1 MYGSLLSFKTTVSS
15 SYILSD
21 VIMDQTFDASDKV
34 QESNMAAK
42 QRFESFKMGGGAST
56 NSLNSYIPKH
66 SHGRSRSR
74 NSSISS
80 LSTLSISASAPSFP
94 SPVEFSSNNV
104 PSNAPP
110 SKRPNSHH
118 RRRSS
123 VSTRRESAEL
133 MGVSLPDLPAA
144 NSDDNVNLG
153 DRDSIRRRA
162 LWALEGKPDL
172 AFSKVEIPDITS
184 PDLTKSFEFPTK
196 PSFPPGTGISG
207 HGISSLMNKRD
218 SFGKMFPSTST
229 SKDQLQTL
237 IEEEEEEEESQEER
251 PAQVTEVV
259 EEFTEAPTVPLVAPA
274 STVTRSTPRH
284 RPASLNLKPLS
295 LVSGNAV
302 SCAPGNLPTPTLTPN
317 HRPNGLRSLALTSG
331 SDISLT
337 NAKLKKNSTN
347 RHSTTVTPSSSSS
360 FSLSSRRSFSSE
372 SSSVCDTSK
381 KRSSISYKCSVA
393 PVLRDIGVLPTP
405 DSTPTDRRFSELNDV
420 ECVAEQPLTTTEQHF
435 LFRSHNVLLA
445 RIMDLER
452 TLRSRSMSRSR
463 PLSMASE
470 ASAASSEP
478 SDEMLQL
485 IADLKTERDELKRD
499 VDGWRM
505 RVADADKQ
513 AGVLARRI
521 EAERREAW
529 VARSRLGL
537 LEVEK
542 RGLDKAL
549 SSKNA
554 ELQQSI
560 SQSEQFKKECDG
572 MREEL
577 DRLRARLR
585 DADNAVDEVIRLRAA
600 LEQERARRAELEKV
614 LDDAGLLNTP
624 TIPVSVG
631 GQDKGSN
638 RSYGAR
644 PHGLNFQSIDSD
656 SSSTDVE
663 SVDHNFTKA
672 ELTLDAVTEE
682 DEDEDE
688 DSYNFSDGDELAG
701 YEDAEDSDL
710 SFQSPDGSSIGSGD
724 ELDIIPVSVLNEA
737 TNRLSSSSKP
747 APSKSSH
754 ARRNSLSKTWTF
766 PKGQPVTAKRDVDEV
781 DRFFGCLDDVENSPP
796 FDSEDMGKA
805 MFTSTFSL
813 SYDDDEE
820 LPPFVIPSDVG
831 TVVDLL
837 TSRSLEVVPEE
848 DEDYE
853 GEADEKNDG
862 EPLGEEVEGG
872 IRFTFNPPPTV
883 CSPPP
888 VICITPPTESEPA
901 SVARKPVPIYEPFD
915 DEEDDAFFTFPQS
928 RVQEPITPPS
938 SSPPTSESSSRPSS
952 RTSSSPSSIP
962 RATSLRSF
970 MPLTPPR
977 SASGHFNALADYPA
991 TSFVTPPSRRGGTTP
1006 SFIPQ
1011 PVSSSPSKIFSPSK
1025 SRVPVQL
1032 MHSEGAANA
1041 NGATLR
1047 CYGTSEEIVEAK
1059 SYSSDTCEYPD
1070 QYASTSS
1077 LSSIMSS
1084 PLAARFSFQTLSNFI
1099 PLSWTPGAAAV
1110 ASHTTPNTSVNSMDD
1125 VAEAASPF
1133 TSDYPGIRRSTER
1146 RFISRDQ
1153 QLEKLKNRLGNNHI
1167 DGIGRCLAVA
1177 PCGACKGADIFM

>member
-1 MYGSLLSFKTTVSS
+1 
-15 SYILSD
+15 
-21 VIMDQTFDASDKV
+21 MDQTFDASDKV

-42 QRFESFKMGGGAST
+42 QRFESFKMGGGASAS
-56 NSLNSYIPKH
+56 SLNSYIPKH

-207 HGISSLMNKRD
+207 HGISSLMSKRD

-237 IEEEEEEEESQEER
+237 VEEEEEEEEESQEER
-251 PAQVTEVV
+251 SAQVAEVV
-259 EEFTEAPTVPLVAPA
+259 EEFMKAPAVPLVTPT
-274 STVTRSTPRH
+274 STVTKSTARH
-284 RPASLNLKPLS
+284 RPASLNLRPLS

-302 SCAPGNLPTPTLTPN
+302 TCATGSLPTPTLTPN
-317 HRPNGLRSLALTSG
+317 HRPNGLRSLALTSS
-331 SDISLT
+331 SDTSLT

-360 FSLSSRRSFSSE
+360 SFSLSSRRSFSSE
-372 SSSVCDTSK
+372 SSSLRDISR
-381 KRSSISYKCSVA
+381 KRSSISYKRSVGSI
-393 PVLRDIGVLPTP
+393 PRDMGVLPTP
-405 DSTPTDRRFSELNDV
+405 DSTPTDRRFSELHDV
-420 ECVAEQPLTTTEQHF
+420 ECVAEQPLTTAEQHF

-463 PLSMASE
+463 PLSEASE

-485 IADLKTERDELKRD
+485 ISDLKTERDELKRD

-513 AGVLARRI
+513 AGVLARRV

-542 RGLDKAL
+542 RSLDKTL
-549 SSKNA
+549 NSKNA

-560 SQSEQFKKECDG
+560 NQSEQLKKECDG

-624 TIPVSVG
+624 TIPLSVN
-631 GQDKGSN
+631 GQDKGSG
-638 RSYGAR
+638 RSYGTR
-644 PHGLNFQSIDSD
+644 PRGLNFQSIDSD

-663 SVDHNFTKA
+663 SVDHSFTKA

-688 DSYNFSDGDELAG
+688 DEDSCNYSDEDELAG

-724 ELDIIPVSVLNEA
+724 ELDILPVSVLNEA
-737 TNRLSSSSKP
+737 TNRLNSMSKP
-747 APSKSSH
+747 APSRSLHS
-754 ARRNSLSKTWTF
+754 RRNSLSKTWTF
-766 PKGQPVTAKRDVDEV
+766 PRGQPVTVKRDVDEV

-796 FDSEDMGKA
+796 FGSEDMGKA
-805 MFTSTFSL
+805 MFTSTFGL
-813 SYDDDEE
+813 SYDDDDE
-820 LPPFVIPSDVG
+820 LPPFVIPLDVG
-831 TVVDLL
+831 TVVDLP
-837 TSRSLEVVPEE
+837 TSRSLNAVLEE
-848 DEDYE
+848 DE
-853 GEADEKNDG
+853 ADEAETNDENDG
-862 EPLGEEVEGG
+862 ELLGEEVEGG
-872 IRFTFNPPPTV
+872 VRFTFNPPPTV

-901 SVARKPVPIYEPFD
+901 SVAKKPVPIYEPFD
-915 DEEDDAFFTFPQS
+915 DEEDDASFTFPQS

-938 SSPPTSESSSRPSS
+938 SSPPNSESSSRPSS
-952 RTSSSPSSIP
+952 RTSNSPSSIP

-970 MPLTPPR
+970 MPLTPPASATPPR
-977 SASGHFNALADYPA
+977 SASDRFNALADYPA

-1011 PVSSSPSKIFSPSK
+1011 PVSPSPSKIFSPSK
-1025 SRVPVQL
+1025 SRVPVPL
-1032 MHSEGAANA
+1032 MRSKGATNA

-1047 CYGTSEEIVEAK
+1047 YYGTSEEIIEAK
-1059 SYSSDTCEYPD
+1059 SDSFDTCEYPD

-1110 ASHTTPNTSVNSMDD
+1110 ASRTTPNTSASSIDD
-1125 VAEAASPF
+1125 VAEATSPF
-1133 TSDYPGIRRSTER
+1133 TSDCPGVRRSIER
-1146 RFISRDQ
+1146 RFVSRDQ

-1167 DGIGRCLAVA
+1167 NGIGRCLTVA

>member
-1 MYGSLLSFKTTVSS
+1 
-15 SYILSD
+15 
-21 VIMDQTFDASDKV
+21 MDQTFDAFDKV
-34 QESNMAAK
+34 QESNTAAK
-42 QRFESFKMGGGAST
+42 QRFESFKMGGGAPA
-56 NSLNSYIPKH
+56 NSLNNFIPKH

-80 LSTLSISASAPSFP
+80 LSTLSISASAPSFS
-94 SPVEFSSNNV
+94 SPVEFSFNNV

-162 LWALEGKPDL
+162 LWALEGKPEL

-207 HGISSLMNKRD
+207 HGISSLMSKRD

-237 IEEEEEEEESQEER
+237 VEEEEEEEESQEER
-251 PAQVTEVV
+251 PAQVAEVV
-259 EEFTEAPTVPLVAPA
+259 EELTEAPTVPLVTSA
-274 STVTRSTPRH
+274 STVTKSASRH
-284 RPASLNLKPLS
+284 RPASLNLRPLS
-295 LVSGNAV
+295 LVSGNAA
-302 SCAPGNLPTPTLTPN
+302 SCTPGNLPTPTLTPN
-317 HRPNGLRSLALTSG
+317 HLPNGLRSLALTSG
-331 SDISLT
+331 SDASLM
-337 NAKLKKNSTN
+337 NAKLTKSSTK
-347 RHSTTVTPSSSSS
+347 RHSTVTSSSSSS
-360 FSLSSRRSFSSE
+360 FSLASRRSFSSE
-372 SSSVCDTSK
+372 SSSLCDNSR
-381 KRSSISYKCSVA
+381 KRSSISYKRSVA
-393 PVLRDIGVLPTP
+393 SIPRDMSVLPTP
-405 DSTPTDRRFSELNDV
+405 DSTPTERRFSELNDV
-420 ECVAEQPLTTTEQHF
+420 ECVAEQPLTTAEQHF

-463 PLSMASE
+463 PLSIASE

-485 IADLKTERDELKRD
+485 ISDLKAERDELKRD

-513 AGVLARRI
+513 AGVLARRV

-542 RGLDKAL
+542 RSLDKAL
-549 SSKNA
+549 SGKNA

-572 MREEL
+572 MKEEL

-585 DADNAVDEVIRLRAA
+585 DADNAVDEVTRLRAA
-600 LEQERARRAELEKV
+600 LEQERTRRAELEKV

-624 TIPVSVG
+624 TIPFS
-631 GQDKGSN
+631 
-638 RSYGAR
+638 SYGTR
-644 PHGLNFQSIDSD
+644 PRGLGFQSIDSD
-656 SSSTDVE
+656 GSSTDVE
-663 SVDHNFTKA
+663 SVDQSFTKA

-682 DEDEDE
+682 DEDEDSC
-688 DSYNFSDGDELAG
+688 DFSDEEDELAG

-724 ELDIIPVSVLNEA
+724 ELDVMPVSVLNEA
-737 TNRLSSSSKP
+737 TNRLDSLSNH
-747 APSKSSH
+747 APPKSLHSRH
-754 ARRNSLSKTWTF
+754 NSLSKTWTF
-766 PKGQPVTAKRDVDEV
+766 PRGQPVTVKRDVDEV

-796 FDSEDMGKA
+796 FGSEEMGKV
-805 MFTSTFSL
+805 MFTSTFGL
-813 SYDDDEE
+813 SCDDDDD

-831 TVVDLL
+831 TVVDLP
-837 TSRSLEVVPEE
+837 TSRSLDIVPEE
-848 DEDYE
+848 DEDNE
-853 GEADEKNDG
+853 GEADDENDG
-862 EPLGEEVEGG
+862 ELLGEEVEGG
-872 IRFTFNPPPTV
+872 IRFTFNPPPTA

-888 VICITPPTESEPA
+888 VICITPPTESESA
-901 SVARKPVPIYEPFD
+901 SVARKPVMFYEPFD
-915 DEEDDAFFTFPQS
+915 DEEDDASPFTFPQS

-938 SSPPTSESSSRPSS
+938 SSPPTLESSSRPSS
-952 RTSSSPSSIP
+952 RTSNSPSSIP

-970 MPLTPPR
+970 MPLTPPS
-977 SASGHFNALADYPA
+977 SATPPRKADRFNVLADYPA
-991 TSFVTPPSRRGGTTP
+991 TSFMTPPSRRGGATP

-1011 PVSSSPSKIFSPSK
+1011 PISSSPSKIFSPSK
-1025 SRVPVQL
+1025 SRVPVPP
-1032 MHSEGAANA
+1032 MRSKGAI
-1041 NGATLR
+1041 NGSAFKPHLKSSMTNGTLR
-1047 CYGTSEEIVEAK
+1047 CYGASEEIAEAK
-1059 SYSSDTCEYPD
+1059 SDTSDTCEYPD

-1084 PLAARFSFQTLSNFI
+1084 PLAARISFQTLSNFI

-1110 ASHTTPNTSVNSMDD
+1110 ASRTTPRTSTDD

-1133 TSDYPGIRRSTER
+1133 TSACPGVRCSIER
-1146 RFISRDQ
+1146 RFVSRDQ
-1153 QLEKLKNRLGNNHI
+1153 QLEKLRNRLGNYHI
-1167 DGIGRCLAVA
+1167 NGIGRCLAVA
-1177 PCGACKGADIFM
+1177 PCCACKGTDVFL

>member
-1 MYGSLLSFKTTVSS
+1 
-15 SYILSD
+15 
-21 VIMDQTFDASDKV
+21 MDQTFDVSDKL
-34 QESNMAAK
+34 QESSMAAK
-42 QRFESFKMGGGAST
+42 QRFESFKMGGGAPA
-56 NSLNSYIPKH
+56 NSLNNYIPKH

-74 NSSISS
+74 NSSTSS
-80 LSTLSISASAPSFP
+80 LATLSISASAPSFP
-94 SPVEFSSNNV
+94 SPVEFSFN
-104 PSNAPP
+104 NAPSTVLP
-110 SKRPNSHH
+110 PKRPNSHH

-184 PDLTKSFEFPTK
+184 PNLSKPFDFPTK
-196 PSFPPGTGISG
+196 PSFPPGTGIIG
-207 HGISSLMNKRD
+207 HSISSLMNKRD
-218 SFGKMFPSTST
+218 SFGKLFTSTSN

-237 IEEEEEEEESQEER
+237 VEEEEEEEEESQEER
-251 PAQVTEVV
+251 PAQVAEVV
-259 EEFTEAPTVPLVAPA
+259 QESTEAPAVPLVTPA
-274 STVTRSTPRH
+274 STMTKSVSRH
-284 RPASLNLKPLS
+284 RPASLNLRPLS

-302 SCAPGNLPTPTLTPN
+302 SCTPGNLPTPTLTP
-317 HRPNGLRSLALTSG
+317 HHLPNGLRSLALTSG
-331 SDISLT
+331 SDTSFTNVKLT
-337 NAKLKKNSTN
+337 KGGTDC
-347 RHSTTVTPSSSSS
+347 HSTTVTPSSSGS
-360 FSLSSRRSFSSE
+360 FSLASHRSFSSE
-372 SSSVCDTSK
+372 SSDISR
-381 KRSSISYKCSVA
+381 KRSSISYKRSVTSI
-393 PVLRDIGVLPTP
+393 PRDMGVLPTP

-420 ECVAEQPLTTTEQHF
+420 EFVAEQSLATAEQHF

-485 IADLKTERDELKRD
+485 ISDLKAERDELKRD

-505 RVADADKQ
+505 RVANADKQ
-513 AGVLARRI
+513 AGVLARRV

-542 RGLDKAL
+542 RSLDKTL
-549 SSKNA
+549 GNLNA

-560 SQSEQFKKECDG
+560 NQSEQFKKECDG

-585 DADNAVDEVIRLRAA
+585 DADNAVNEVIRLRAA
-600 LEQERARRAELEKV
+600 LEQERTRRAELEKV

-624 TIPVSVG
+624 TIPLSVG
-631 GQDKGSN
+631 GQDENSVPS
-638 RSYGAR
+638 RSYDIR
-644 PHGLNFQSIDSD
+644 PRGLGFQSIDSD
-656 SSSTDVE
+656 GSSTDVE
-663 SVDHNFTKA
+663 SVDHSFTKA

-682 DEDEDE
+682 DEDGYQ
-688 DSYNFSDGDELAG
+688 DSCDFSDEEDELAG
-701 YEDAEDSDL
+701 YEDAEDSDI
-710 SFQSPDGSSIGSGD
+710 SFQSPDGSSIGSAD
-724 ELDIIPVSVLNEA
+724 ELDLKPVSVLNEA
-737 TNRLSSSSKP
+737 TNRLNSLSKP
-747 APSKSSH
+747 APSRSLHSRH
-754 ARRNSLSKTWTF
+754 NSLSKTWTF
-766 PKGQPVTAKRDVDEV
+766 PRGQPLTVKRDVDEV

-796 FDSEDMGKA
+796 LGSEEMGKA
-805 MFTSTFSL
+805 MFTSTFGL
-813 SYDDDEE
+813 SYDDDDE

-831 TVVDLL
+831 TVVDS
-837 TSRSLEVVPEE
+837 TSRSLDIVLEE
-848 DEDYE
+848 DEDDE
-853 GEADEKNDG
+853 GDADDENDG
-862 EPLGEEVEGG
+862 ELHGEEVEGG

-888 VICITPPTESEPA
+888 VICITPPTDSESVSA
-901 SVARKPVPIYEPFD
+901 ARKPVLIYEPFD
-915 DEEDDAFFTFPQS
+915 DEEDDAFPFTFPQR

-952 RTSSSPSSIP
+952 RTSNSPSSIP

-970 MPLTPPR
+970 MPLAPPSSATPPR
-977 SASGHFNALADYPA
+977 SASDRFNAQADCPT
-991 TSFVTPPSRRGGTTP
+991 TSFVTPPSRRGGTTS

-1011 PVSSSPSKIFSPSK
+1011 PVSPSPSKIFSPSK
-1025 SRVPVQL
+1025 SRVPVPL
-1032 MHSEGAANA
+1032 MRYKGATNGSAFTPHLRSSMI

-1047 CYGTSEEIVEAK
+1047 YYGTSEKIAEAR
-1059 SYSSDTCEYPD
+1059 SDSSDTCEYLD
-1070 QYASTSS
+1070 QHASTSS
-1077 LSSIMSS
+1077 LSSIMHS

-1099 PLSWTPGAAAV
+1099 PLSWTPGAAAIV
-1110 ASHTTPNTSVNSMDD
+1110 SRTVPGTSVGSAGD
-1125 VAEAASPF
+1125 VAEAASSFSSACP
-1133 TSDYPGIRRSTER
+1133 SVQRSIER
-1146 RFISRDQ
+1146 RFVSRDQ
-1153 QLEKLKNRLGNNHI
+1153 QLEKLRNRLGNNHI
-1167 DGIGRCLAVA
+1167 NGIERCLAVA
-1177 PCGACKGADIFM
+1177 PCGAGKGANIFL

>member
-1 MYGSLLSFKTTVSS
+1 
-15 SYILSD
+15 
-21 VIMDQTFDASDKV
+21 MDQTFDAFDKV

-42 QRFESFKMGGGAST
+42 QRFESFKMGGGAPA
-56 NSLNSYIPKH
+56 NSLNNFIPKH

-80 LSTLSISASAPSFP
+80 LSTLSTSASAPSFP

-133 MGVSLPDLPAA
+133 MGVSLPDLPAVHT
-144 NSDDNVNLG
+144 DDNVNLG
-153 DRDSIRRRA
+153 DKDSIRRRA

-184 PDLTKSFEFPTK
+184 PDLTRSFEFPTK

-207 HGISSLMNKRD
+207 HGISSLMSKRD
-218 SFGKMFPSTST
+218 SFGKMFASTST

-237 IEEEEEEEESQEER
+237 VEEEEEEEEFQEER
-251 PAQVTEVV
+251 PAQVVEVV
-259 EEFTEAPTVPLVAPA
+259 EEFTEAPTVPLVTPA
-274 STVTRSTPRH
+274 STVTKSASRH
-284 RPASLNLKPLS
+284 RPASLNLRPLS
-295 LVSGNAV
+295 LVSGNAIG
-302 SCAPGNLPTPTLTPN
+302 CPPGNLPTPTLTPN
-317 HRPNGLRSLALTSG
+317 HQPNGLRSLALTSS
-331 SDISLT
+331 SDTSLT
-337 NAKLKKNSTN
+337 NAKVTKSSTK
-347 RHSTTVTPSSSSS
+347 RHSTVTSSSSGS
-360 FSLSSRRSFSSE
+360 FSLASRRSISSE
-372 SSSVCDTSK
+372 STSLRDNSR
-381 KRSSISYKCSVA
+381 KRSSISYKRSVA
-393 PVLRDIGVLPTP
+393 SIPRDMGVLPTP
-405 DSTPTDRRFSELNDV
+405 DSTPTDRRFSESSDV
-420 ECVAEQPLTTTEQHF
+420 ECVAEQPLTTSEQHF

-485 IADLKTERDELKRD
+485 ISDLKAERDELKRD
-499 VDGWRM
+499 IDGWRM

-513 AGVLARRI
+513 AGVLARRV
-521 EAERREAW
+521 EAERRDAW

-542 RGLDKAL
+542 RSLDKAL
-549 SSKNA
+549 GSKNA

-585 DADNAVDEVIRLRAA
+585 DADRAVDEVIRLRAA
-600 LEQERARRAELEKV
+600 LEQERTRRTELEKV

-624 TIPVSVG
+624 TIPLSVG
-631 GQDKGSN
+631 GQNKGSVPSQ
-638 RSYGAR
+638 SYSTHPR
-644 PHGLNFQSIDSD
+644 GLGFQSIDSD
-656 SSSTDVE
+656 GSSTDVE
-663 SVDHNFTKA
+663 SVDQSFTKA

-682 DEDEDE
+682 DEDEYE
-688 DSYNFSDGDELAG
+688 DSSNCDFSEEEDELAG

-724 ELDIIPVSVLNEA
+724 ELDIMPVSVLNEA
-737 TNRLSSSSKP
+737 TNRLNSLSND
-747 APSKSSH
+747 APSRPLHSRH
-754 ARRNSLSKTWTF
+754 NSLSKTWTF
-766 PKGQPVTAKRDVDEV
+766 PRGQPVAVKRDVDEV

-796 FDSEDMGKA
+796 FGSEEMGKA
-805 MFTSTFSL
+805 MFTSTFGL
-813 SYDDDEE
+813 SCDDDDE

-831 TVVDLL
+831 TVVDLP
-837 TSRSLEVVPEE
+837 TSRSLDVVPEE
-848 DEDYE
+848 NENE
-853 GEADEKNDG
+853 AEADDENDG
-862 EPLGEEVEGG
+862 ELLGEEVEGG

-888 VICITPPTESEPA
+888 VICITPPTESESA
-901 SVARKPVPIYEPFD
+901 SAARKTDIIFEPFD
-915 DEEDDAFFTFPQS
+915 DEEDDTSPFTFPQS

-938 SSPPTSESSSRPSS
+938 SSSPTSESSSRPSS

-970 MPLTPPR
+970 MPLTPPS
-977 SASGHFNALADYPA
+977 SATPPRRTSDRFSALADYSA
-991 TSFVTPPSRRGGTTP
+991 TSFITPPSRRGGTTP

-1011 PVSSSPSKIFSPSK
+1011 PVSPSPSKIFSPSR
-1025 SRVPVQL
+1025 SRVAAPL
-1032 MHSEGAANA
+1032 MRSKGATNA
-1041 NGATLR
+1041 NSATLR
-1047 CYGTSEEIVEAK
+1047 YYGTSEEIAEAK
-1059 SYSSDTCEYPD
+1059 SDFSDICEYPD

-1084 PLAARFSFQTLSNFI
+1084 PLAARISFQTLSNFI
-1099 PLSWTPGAAAV
+1099 PLSWTPGAATV
-1110 ASHTTPNTSVNSMDD
+1110 ASRTTPRTSTDD

-1133 TSDYPGIRRSTER
+1133 TSARPGVRRSNER
-1146 RFISRDQ
+1146 RFVSRDQ
-1153 QLEKLKNRLGNNHI
+1153 QLEKLKNRLGNNYI
-1167 DGIGRCLAVA
+1167 NGIGHCLAVA
-1177 PCGACKGADIFM
+1177 PCGACKGANIFL